1 MIDMPQKERP
11 ACFGDMEKV
20 FPRGAEGLREVPKD
34 CWDCEERVDC
44 LKEAVDSAQAR
55 RDIGEEMARREQ
67 EMTGGIAGFLRRW
80 SRLKS
85 QRRGEET
92 E

>member
-1 MIDMPQKERP
+1 MSDLPNQARP

-20 FPRGAEGLREVPKD
+20 FPRGADGLREVPKD

-44 LKEAVDSAQAR
+44 LKAAVGSADAR
-55 RDIGEEMARREQ
+55 REMDEDMARREQ
-67 EMTGGIAGFLRRW
+67 EMTGGVTGFLRRW

-85 QRRGEET
+85 QRRGEG
-92 E
+92 